1 MKKEKTDRSILDGRR
16 EELRTGDHL
25 GQTERFSSHPD
36 EPRWAEDEE
45 EWEGDVLVLVEGDEG
60 KRQEEEE
67 EERREL
73 YAPTTSNAVLL
84 FLLSAL
90 LTSAST
96 TI

>member
-67 EERREL
+67 ERREL

>member
-1 MKKEKTDRSILDGRR
+1 MKIEKTDRSILDGRR

-67 EERREL
+67 ERREL

>member
-60 KRQEEEE
+60 KRQEEEA
-67 EERREL
+67 ERREL